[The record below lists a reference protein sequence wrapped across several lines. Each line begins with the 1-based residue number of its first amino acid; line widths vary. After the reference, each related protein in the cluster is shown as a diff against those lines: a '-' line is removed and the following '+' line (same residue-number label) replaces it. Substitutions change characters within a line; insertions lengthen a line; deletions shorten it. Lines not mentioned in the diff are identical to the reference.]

1 MSSCVAQVL
10 CIFAAEYGDFL
21 SPVCQNSDLIVDLI
35 KDSQVSPVQKYV
47 EGICESQKDLEESF
61 DWLINVTQEKFRAR
75 PSGQERKEASVP
87 EWVNGGDEAS
97 KIIDIFTKLKFIS
110 EKPPKKSHYPCG
122 AIFGSTAPNM
132 EKRIGY
138 FVDLVNGGEDIDK
151 VFLLVG
157 TRLVDSG
164 KYYDGSQEYLDS
176 VAKKFAIKPSE
187 ISEEHLAMEVYERLC
202 LSNLKCQKID
212 YQLVYSSKDAGRAT
226 TLDTLIEFSK
236 YFKSCSATMY
246 VSTAPFIMTQN
257 EIVAK
262 FAASDL
268 KYNHV
273 YETVG
278 SSASVKEAPNKAKAA
293 HYLLMSFAE
302 ALYSAKDRIK
312 NVISRSNISMKDE
325 L

>member
-10 CIFAAEYGDFL
+10 CIFAADYGDFL
-21 SPVCQNSDLIVDLI
+21 SPVCQDSNLIVDLI
-35 KDSQVSPVQKYV
+35 KDSQVPLVQKYV
-47 EGICESQKDLEESF
+47 EGDCGSKKDLEESF
-61 DWLINVTQEKFRAR
+61 DWLINVTQDKFRAR
-75 PSGQERKEASVP
+75 PSGQERKEASIP
-87 EWVNGGDEAS
+87 EWINDDEAS
-97 KIIDIFTKLKFIS
+97 KIIDVFTKLKFTS
-110 EKPPKKSHYPCG
+110 EKPPTKSHYPCG

-138 FVDLVNGGEDIDK
+138 FVDLVNGGEEIDK

-176 VAKKFAIKPSE
+176 VARKFAIKPSE

-212 YQLVYSSKDAGRAT
+212 YQVVYSNKEMGRAT

-236 YFKSCSATMY
+236 YFKSCDDTMY

-262 FAASDL
+262 FVASDL
-268 KYNHV
+268 KYNHA

-278 SSASVKEAPNKAKAA
+278 SSASVSEAPNKPKAA

-312 NVISRSNISMKDE
+312 NVISSRKIPSMKDE